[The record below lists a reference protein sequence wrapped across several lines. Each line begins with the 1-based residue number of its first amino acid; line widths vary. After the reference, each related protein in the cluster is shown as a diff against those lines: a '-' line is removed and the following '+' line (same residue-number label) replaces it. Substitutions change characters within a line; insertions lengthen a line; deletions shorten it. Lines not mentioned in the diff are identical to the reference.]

1 MTLLN
6 DGNEDHVLIRDL
18 EIQSSIGIYDHEKQA
33 LQRVIINI
41 DMSLTPSSVALNDE
55 HENVV
60 CYESVANQVRALVER
75 GHINLVET
83 MAEDIANVCLANT
96 RVFRVNVR
104 VEKPDIL
111 KDAMSVGVEI
121 IRNKTLDQ

>member
-121 IRNKTLDQ
+121 IRNKALDQ